1 MVKLFGRRK
10 QRRQAFEAF
19 VCAEVSDWLNQVMVA
34 TEDTAVVLFPQAD
47 TAASP
52 VA

>member
-1 MVKLFGRRK
+1 MVKVFGRRK
-10 QRRQAFEAF
+10 QRHQAFEAF
-19 VCAEVSDWLNQVMVA
+19 VCAEVSDWLTQVMAA
-34 TEDTAVVLFPQAD
+34 TEDGAVVLCPPAD